1 MQDKNNRSG
10 WLNAREVFLG
20 LTFKGKITTKE
31 ISSTEKLLI
40 IVPKSGEATTVKI
53 LK

>member
-1 MQDKNNRSG
+1 
-10 WLNAREVFLG
+10 LNAREVFLG

-31 ISSTEKLLI
+31 INARERLLVF
-40 IVPKSGEATTVKI
+40 VPKSAEATTVKI